1 MSLSGH
7 RLIHDAVYA
16 WSESFPSDPGIGDL
30 YLPLTDVKS
39 GNGVCHIVDAV
50 DATPTPKPESLH
62 IDCGKISVDHIAN
75 LKIFLIL
82 SSTRLLDC

>member
-30 YLPLTDVKS
+30 YLRLTDVKS

-50 DATPTPKPESLH
+50 DAYTHTEA
-62 IDCGKISVDHIAN
+62 GKFTH
-75 LKIFLIL
+75 
-82 SSTRLLDC
+82 RLRQDIV